1 MKQWKI
7 VLPLGLA
14 AVGAAAALLLMKK
27 TDGETAA
34 APAAARKEA
43 KAQPAAPK
51 LAGQGSYSFISGFK
65 DPVTVDVT
73 IGFDPDKFSY
83 AVISEEYLNP
93 SSDSHVAV
101 LWGEDY
107 HIQMEYAAYYP
118 GENYET
124 MAAQAAEKFK
134 GVAPVRA
141 GENEGLRYLDGDSY
155 GYRLRIPG
163 DENSYLLLTVIRA
176 AADPEDFAALPEDPA
191 FTAMLGSI
199 RFSLKH

>member
-14 AVGAAAALLLMKK
+14 AVGAAAALLLIKK

-107 HIQMEYAAYYP
+107 HIQMEYAAYFP

-134 GVAPVRA
+134 GFATVMA

-191 FTAMLGSI
+191 FAAMLDSI